1 MPERSRS
8 SYINARTLQNL
19 GNFSGESQEW
29 HVIGSHGVTARETE
43 RLDSSC
49 VGVLPFACLLTVTDK
64 IGRCLKISSPGAK
77 TTKDRALVL
86 LLPSLVRLRLIML
99 PRVAAAWRSGPVRA
113 FHHCNFLENVPVVGW
128 VPVADTTGYVLL
140 AEGGLNA
147 GV

>member
-1 MPERSRS
+1 MT
-8 SYINARTLQNL
+8 INTNNL
-19 GNFSGESQEW
+19 CVRVCLGESWGGAVSLQ
-29 HVIGSHGVTARETE
+29 ARETE

-113 FHHCNFLENVPVVGW
+113 FHHCNFLENVPGMLFYPKGKFGVCS
-128 VPVADTTGYVLL
+128 
-140 AEGGLNA
+140 A
-147 GV
+147 GSHCNHV